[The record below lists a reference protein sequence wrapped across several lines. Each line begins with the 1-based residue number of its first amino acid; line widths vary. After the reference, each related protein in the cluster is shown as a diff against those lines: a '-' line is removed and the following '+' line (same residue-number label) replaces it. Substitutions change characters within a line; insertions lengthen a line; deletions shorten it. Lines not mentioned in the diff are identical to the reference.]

1 MTACYAA
8 PMNMVT
14 DIEAEFAKLSAAS
27 QLELLERLLHRARVG
42 QSAGE
47 SGWERQ
53 LVQMAEDPR
62 MRNELA
68 NLSSEFAAAEEDGLE
83 KRLA

>member
-1 MTACYAA
+1 
-8 PMNMVT
+8 MNMVT

-42 QSAGE
+42 QSASE

-53 LVQMAEDPR
+53 LVQMAEDPQV
-62 MRNELA
+62 RNELA
-68 NLSSEFAAAEEDGLE
+68 ILGSEFAAAETDGLE
-83 KRLA
+83 RS